1 MAKMLIVDDC
11 EDNRAFCELIAH
23 MFNIEVKLAST
34 VDDAFKI
41 LEGGYVPR
49 VILLDLVMPG
59 RPPEELVTHVK
70 SNPEY
75 RETKIVLTSALREL
89 RVIAASMGADGALK
103 KPYNMPDFVDSFRRY
118 SLVAG

>member
-23 MFNIEVKLAST
+23 MFNIEVKQASD
-34 VDDAFKI
+34 VDEAFKI
-41 LEGGYVPR
+41 LDEGYTPR

-59 RPPEELVTHVK
+59 RAPEDLVTFVK
-70 SNPEY
+70 THP
-75 RETKIVLTSALREL
+75 RMTQTKIVLTSALREL
-89 RVIAASMGADGALK
+89 RQMAATMGADDALK
-103 KPYNMPDFVDSFRRY
+103 KPYNLPDFVDSFRKY

>member
-23 MFNIEVKLAST
+23 MFSIDVKLAST
-34 VDDAFKI
+34 VDEAFEI
-41 LEGGYVPR
+41 LGSGYVPG

-59 RPPEELVTHVK
+59 RPPEELVAHIKATP
-70 SNPEY
+70 SFS
-75 RETKIVLTSALREL
+75 ETKIVLTSALREL

-103 KPYNMPDFVDSFRRY
+103 KPYNMPDFVDSFRKY

>member
-23 MFNIEVKLAST
+23 LFQIEVKLASS
-34 VDDAFKI
+34 VDEAFEI
-41 LEGGYVPR
+41 LEQGYDPR

-59 RPPEELVTHVK
+59 RAPEELVQFVRN
-70 SNPEY
+70 SPELKD
-75 RETKIVLTSALREL
+75 TKIVLSSALREL
-89 RVIAASMGADGALK
+89 RVIAANMGADDVLK
-103 KPYNMPDFVDSFRRY
+103 KPYNMPDFVDSFRKF

>member
-23 MFNIEVKLAST
+23 LFNIDVKLASS
-34 VDDAFKI
+34 VDEAFTI
-41 LEGGYVPR
+41 LDQGYDPR

-59 RPPEELVTHVK
+59 RAPEELVQHVK
-70 SNPEY
+70 SSPQLKD
-75 RETKIVLTSALREL
+75 TKIVLSSALREL
-89 RVIAASMGADGALK
+89 RVIASNMGADDVLK
-103 KPYNMPDFVDSFRRY
+103 KPYNMPDFVDSFRKF

>member
-23 MFNIEVKLAST
+23 LFNIEVKLASS
-34 VDDAFKI
+34 VDEAFSI
-41 LEGGYVPR
+41 LEEGYDPR

-59 RPPEELVTHVK
+59 RAPEELVQFVK
-70 SNPEY
+70 SAPHMKD
-75 RETKIVLTSALREL
+75 TKIVLSSALREL
-89 RVIAASMGADGALK
+89 RVIAANMGADDVLS
-103 KPYNMPDFVDSFRRY
+103 KPYNMPDFVDSFRKF